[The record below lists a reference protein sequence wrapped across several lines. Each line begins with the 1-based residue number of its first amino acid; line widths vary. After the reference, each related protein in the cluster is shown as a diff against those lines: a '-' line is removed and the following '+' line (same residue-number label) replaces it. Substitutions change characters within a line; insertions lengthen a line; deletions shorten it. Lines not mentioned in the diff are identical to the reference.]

1 MQRSGLYLFL
11 LLLCAVYSTEGVKA
25 QGMQDEKTYPTAR
38 RLFFGG
44 NLGLQFGTYTDIEVS
59 PIAGYWITPR
69 IAPGV
74 GLKYEYYKSPF
85 VSGTHIFGGSIFTS
99 VLVVKN
105 LNQVIDLIH
114 SDIGILAHAEYEAL
128 SLDNRHFNL
137 SGYST
142 SGRFI
147 QQNFYVGGG
156 IRQPVGENGAF
167 YLLVLWNLNQNMN
180 SFYSS
185 PLFRVGFTF

>member
-1 MQRSGLYLFL
+1 MFL
-11 LLLCAVYSTEGVKA
+11 LLLCAVYFTDRVKA
-25 QGMQDEKTYPTAR
+25 QEMQDEKTYPTAR

-85 VSGTHIFGGSIFTS
+85 VSATHIFGGSIFTS
-99 VLVVKN
+99 IMVVKN
-105 LNQVIDLIH
+105 LNQIIDLIR
-114 SDIGILAHAEYEAL
+114 SDIGILAHVEYETL
-128 SLDNRHFNL
+128 SLDNRYFNL

-142 SGRFI
+142 TGRFM

-156 IRQPVGENGAF
+156 IRQPVGGNGAF
-167 YLLVLWNLNQNMN
+167 YLLVLWNLNQDMN

-185 PLFRVGFTF
+185 PQFRMGFTF

>member
-1 MQRSGLYLFL
+1 MNKHGVSLFL
-11 LLLCAVYSTEGVKA
+11 SILCAVFFAECLTA
-25 QGMQDEKTYPTAR
+25 QEMQKEKTYPSSR

-44 NLGLQFGTYTDIEVS
+44 NLALQFGTYTDIEVS

-74 GLKYEYYKSPF
+74 GIKYEYYKSPF

-99 VLVVKN
+99 TLVIKN
-105 LNQVIDLIH
+105 VNQVIDLIH
-114 SDIGILAHAEYEAL
+114 SDLGILAHAEYEAL
-128 SLDNRHFNL
+128 SLDNRYFNL

-142 SGRFI
+142 AGRFI
-147 QQNFYVGGG
+147 QQNFYIGGG

-167 YLLVLWNLNQNMN
+167 YLLVLWNLNQDMN
-180 SFYSS
+180 SFYAS
-185 PLFRVGFTF
+185 PVFRVGFTF